1 MRVLRRTAV
10 GVAALLFLGSGVAT
24 ATAADG
30 GGFVRNTNPNA
41 APSTRPAAGPAMNA
55 MAAAASRPVSGKNP
69 SVGPGTKDTS
79 GVWQVSTPKVKLS
92 NTVTNSDGSTADLTF
107 EVWTADSAGKAKTQV
122 AISGDQYGVL
132 VSGFVKSGA
141 TASVTVGAGYLKPNV
156 DYVFHTSAYAKD
168 SGLYET
174 SWSPWARFRVT
185 MPVDL
190 TLPNPNASAANPD
203 QTAQPYTNTLAPP
216 SPWATTAAPS
226 HDRSVAPGA
235 FGTHCTTSSDG
246 VKVCGTAEPY
256 DGHNFTL
263 HRGAGPQATAAA
275 PSSLV
280 SGCDPANPRA
290 GLWTTRFEEC
300 SSFTL
305 EWEATLNDAPVG
317 TVKAL
322 VVNERQLDPKSGNI
336 TERINV
342 TDVDVPSTIPAFT
355 LDPPKIDCE
364 PSGNCGVQDVSGW
377 TGAAAWVPGDH
388 HSVSADAS
396 YIWGPDLTGPNST
409 KPQVMKLGVAVALQ
423 GNPKIPGQT
432 VQTTPAYF
440 MDVAGGDL
448 ENGGAPDQIRCDN
461 TKIISKVPTTG
472 CVFHNYVPA
481 YTFNAAKYPQA
492 SSHAWLIQH
501 KLANHPGSKADS
513 KPLYFLPDGDISGN
527 RTVICPTGWAAA
539 NGDTSA
545 LNGATDKELNC
556 DEFAFNATYNSGG
569 MPSLAGGLNP
579 VSSGNAC
586 VQTLASK
593 QDGTVHLF
601 NIDGST
607 PTWKEVCG
615 RSAISGNDNS
625 GSMAGFGAFN
635 ANQRLL
641 DRDPYWLDTNMSA
654 ACSADSAT
662 VKCTMTANNR

>member
-1 MRVLRRTAV
+1 MA
-10 GVAALLFLGSGVAT
+10 S

-30 GGFVRNTNPNA
+30 GGFVRNPDPNA
-41 APSTRPAAGPAMNA
+41 APSSRPAAGPALKA
-55 MAAAASRPVSGKNP
+55 TAAAASRPVSGKDP
-69 SVGPGTKDTS
+69 SAGPGKKDAS

-92 NTVTNSDGSTADLTF
+92 NTVTNADGGTANLTF
-107 EVWTADSAGKAKTQV
+107 EVWTADSAGNAKTQV
-122 AISGDQYGVL
+122 KISDNQYGVL
-132 VSGFVKSGA
+132 VSDFVKSGA
-141 TASVTVGAGYLKPNV
+141 TASVSVGAGRLKPNT
-156 DYVFHTSAYAKD
+156 DYVFHTSAYAKE

-174 SWSPWARFRVT
+174 SWSPWARFRVR

-190 TLPNPNASAANPD
+190 ALPAPNASAANPD
-203 QTAQPYTNTLAPP
+203 QTAQPYTDTLAPA
-216 SPWATTAAPS
+216 SPWQTAAGASRTPS
-226 HDRSVAPGA
+226 TVLGTS
-235 FGTHCTTSSDG
+235 GTHCTTSSDG
-246 VKVCGTAEPY
+246 VKVCGSAEPY
-256 DGHNFTL
+256 DGRNFTL
-263 HRGAGPQATAAA
+263 HRAAGARQRAAA
-275 PSSLV
+275 QASLV
-280 SGCDPANPRA
+280 SDCDPAAPRK

-300 SSFTL
+300 SSFTMA
-305 EWEATLNDAPVG
+305 WEATLNDAPVG

-322 VVNERQLDPKSGNI
+322 VVNERKLDPKSGNI

-342 TDVDVPSTIPAFT
+342 TDVDVPATIPAFT
-355 LDPPKIDCE
+355 LDAPKIDCE
-364 PSGNCGVQDVSGW
+364 PSGNCGVQNVSGW

-388 HSVSADAS
+388 HSVFADAS
-396 YIWGPDLTGPNST
+396 YLWAPDLTGPNTS

-432 VQTTPAYF
+432 VQTTPAVF

-461 TKIISKVPTTG
+461 TKIVSKVPTTG
-472 CVFHNYVPA
+472 CVFHNYVPT

-501 KLANHPGSKADS
+501 KLSNHPGSKADS

-579 VSSGNAC
+579 VGSGDAC

-593 QDGTVHLF
+593 QGGTVHLF
-601 NIDGST
+601 NIDGHT

-625 GSMAGFGAFN
+625 GSMAAFGSFN

-641 DRDPYWLDTNMSA
+641 DRDPYWLDTNVRA
-654 ACSADSAT
+654 ACSEDSAT
-662 VKCTMTANNR
+662 AVRCTMTANNQ